1 MLEDVREPCCW
12 FLLPFGSCCKLPCLC
27 TQALPSP
34 RSEDRKSSRACAHS
48 QGIVLHC
55 QCTEKAKEV
64 KGVAVRVKST
74 LNQNTAS
81 GQGNSF
87 AFFFRFLFLLII
99 LLSMYRFLQLS
110 WKLHSSLIFLCQY
123 CKASMVTCL
132 CLKTNLSLVDGKQNV
147 CCANTE

>member
-1 MLEDVREPCCW
+1 MRRARLEARPFVPFKCLYLKTLFIRWLGSIVLDRLRKLCLRMLESHAADFCCP
-12 FLLPFGSCCKLPCLC
+12 LAPAVSCHVYAHKPCLHPGQK
-27 TQALPSP
+27 TGNPAGHVLTVN
-34 RSEDRKSSRACAHS
+34 
-48 QGIVLHC
+48 VLHC

-74 LNQNTAS
+74 LNQNTES

-110 WKLHSSLIFLCQY
+110 
-123 CKASMVTCL
+123 
-132 CLKTNLSLVDGKQNV
+132 
-147 CCANTE
+147 